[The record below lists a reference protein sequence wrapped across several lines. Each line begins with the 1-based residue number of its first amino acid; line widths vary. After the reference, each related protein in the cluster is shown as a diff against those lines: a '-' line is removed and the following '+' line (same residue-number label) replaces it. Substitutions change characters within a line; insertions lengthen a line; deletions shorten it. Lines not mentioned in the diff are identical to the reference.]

1 MEKMKMMSCD
11 IANEN
16 VVKLSK
22 LFPECITEV
31 IAEDGKAKKA
41 VDFAV
46 LNQLFNGN
54 VTNYSTGGGGCK
66 RMLSIYLA
74 GQIKGKS
81 YCESA
86 N

>member
-16 VVKLSK
+16 VVNLSK

-31 IAEDGKAKKA
+31 IAEDGKTKKA

-46 LNQLFNGN
+46 LNQIFCGN
-54 VTNYSTGGGGCK
+54 VTNYSTGGG
-66 RMLSIYLA
+66 LQENAINLP
-74 GQIKGKS
+74 GQTNQRQ
-81 YCESA
+81 ELL
-86 N
+86 